1 MVLTF
6 REFGELSV
14 RLGSG
19 GLEQLLE
26 GSPAKARESLG
37 DEFAYAR
44 RFRVWFIRR
53 KGSFRIMPSGSW
65 QTKFRAQLV
74 DGFFREINPEA
85 PGIEVFENERCV
97 DDDLPGPTD
106 ELEKLCVSGRAK
118 FLQLDDKQGKSA
130 IHEIEDIARGP
141 DSITFILHTSSRN

>member
-1 MVLTF
+1 
-6 REFGELSV
+6 
-14 RLGSG
+14 
-19 GLEQLLE
+19 
-26 GSPAKARESLG
+26 
-37 DEFAYAR
+37 
-44 RFRVWFIRR
+44 
-53 KGSFRIMPSGSW
+53 MPSGSW

-141 DSITFILHTSSRN
+141 DSITFILHTSSRNYLFCLVGENVPVDSLWREAGKAVNSLQIQLYGRKKSLGAAVTHRAVLAGADASG